1 MPKTSVILSNQTRID
16 SFSDYLCIRAHEVNT
31 LESRANISRQP
42 GSQGLLQSWFIPMPD
57 TITRVANQNFAQS
70 ETSLGYAL
78 DKLTSP
84 QGQRG
89 GAAAANTAKNA
100 INSIGNPQNLLDL
113 GLDVGR
119 LALASAATSLNQTMN
134 SYVDG
139 MRSVSSQLT
148 DQPVVSLSNHEMRYT
163 GSSYRKYELSYKF
176 IARDASDVYSET
188 GVLSAISQLESFS
201 FPLSRFTQSN
211 RDLIG
216 TPPVFTIEHALVQS
230 DGSVIES
237 SAGGVNSPLAHLGQP
252 KLCFLETVNVT
263 HDTTT
268 VLTDDQG
275 YTYPMITNM
284 ILKFVEMEPIV
295 RVLGTYQNNK
305 NEIVNDP
312 NVRIA
317 RYGDVG
323 SAGIVAPK
331 LVTRSQLYQG
341 EFDERP

>member
-1 MPKTSVILSNQTRID
+1 
-16 SFSDYLCIRAHEVNT
+16 
-31 LESRANISRQP
+31 
-42 GSQGLLQSWFIPMPD
+42 
-57 TITRVANQNFAQS
+57 
-70 ETSLGYAL
+70 
-78 DKLTSP
+78 
-84 QGQRG
+84 
-89 GAAAANTAKNA
+89 
-100 INSIGNPQNLLDL
+100 
-113 GLDVGR
+113 
-119 LALASAATSLNQTMN
+119 
-134 SYVDG
+134 
-139 MRSVSSQLT
+139 
-148 DQPVVSLSNHEMRYT
+148 MRYT